1 VQSVHEAFDHWVHGS
16 TEAESFDIGGPSW
29 NSEFSTPALGQLF
42 VEPAI
47 ATANPQGHT
56 GWLFLS
62 YYSNPLA
69 HFQIPG
75 HAGMAEHDLRSTKRG
90 RGKEKTGDRLAM
102 EESVHRWRL

>member
-16 TEAESFDIGGPSW
+16 TEAESFGIEGHSCD
-29 NSEFSTPALGQLF
+29 SEFPTPALGQPF

-47 ATANPQGHT
+47 PTTNPLGHV
-56 GWLFLS
+56 GWLFLC
-62 YYSNPLA
+62 YYTSPLA

-75 HAGMAEHDLRSTKRG
+75 HADMAERNLRSTKRG

-102 EESVHRWRL
+102 EEGVHRWRL